1 MLLPYILSTSNT
13 IISPDIWVHFIL
25 PLLVTLI
32 GSSGFWA
39 FLQYKDTKKQEL
51 LKEQKAAM
59 ESLQDALEKQK
70 DVLIGLGHD
79 KIMYLGG
86 KYCERNYITH
96 SEYENL
102 YTYIYLPYK
111 ALGGNGSADKMM
123 EQVNKLEL
131 RENVHF
137 EKENRTHVHKTSK

>member
-1 MLLPYILSTSNT
+1 MLLLYISNISSSSGISMDPWLHT
-13 IISPDIWVHFIL
+13 IITI
-25 PLLVTLI
+25 I
-32 GSSGFWA
+32 GSVIASSGFWA
-39 FLQYKDTKKQEL
+39 WLQYQDSKKDTI
-51 LKEQKAAM
+51 QKALAKQQKAM
-59 ESLQDALEKQK
+59 I

-86 KYCERNYITH
+86 KYCKRGYVTH

-111 ALGGNGSADKMM
+111 ALNGNGSADKMI

-137 EKENRTHVHKTSK
+137 EKENRQHVHKTSK

>member
-1 MLLPYILSTSNT
+1 MLSLSILNTSSIQSVSMDPWVHTIVT
-13 IISPDIWVHFIL
+13 IIGSVIA
-25 PLLVTLI
+25 
-32 GSSGFWA
+32 SSGFWA
-39 FLQYKDTKKQEL
+39 FLQYQDTKKDTV
-51 LKEQKAAM
+51 QKALAKQQKAM
-59 ESLQDALEKQK
+59 I

-86 KYCERNYITH
+86 KYCERGYVTH

-111 ALGGNGSADKMM
+111 ALGGNGSADKMI

-137 EKENRTHVHKTSK
+137 EKENRQHVHKTSK

>member
-1 MLLPYILSTSNT
+1 MLLLSISNT
-13 IISPDIWVHFIL
+13 SSTNGVFMNPIVQIL
-25 PLLVTLI
+25 LTGLVTILA
-32 GSSGFWA
+32 SSGFWA
-39 FLQYKDTKKQEL
+39 FMQHLDSKKDDIHTAFTKEH
-51 LKEQKAAM
+51 KAM
-59 ESLQDALEKQK
+59 I

-86 KYCERNYITH
+86 KYCERGYVTH

-111 ALGGNGSADKMM
+111 ALGGNGSADKMI

-137 EKENRTHVHKTSK
+137 EKENRQHVHKTSK